1 MLSGEDM
8 TFEQVHTSFYQA
20 LARTEALSK
29 KKPEI
34 IKKIKQLR
42 GTKEGDIKR
51 VGNIF
56 KPRNDPKYIVD
67 TLSNTSGG
75 QETDAALPAPSKKRK
90 ANDAVSVASSARLQ
104 ELPHSISR
112 SEVYKSVNF
121 ETATTKELLINPQHY
136 KPLCELHNYFVF
148 REFEE
153 FEELGGYHE

>member
-1 MLSGEDM
+1 DM

-20 LARTEALSK
+20 LAKIEALS

-42 GTKEGDIKR
+42 ETKE
-51 VGNIF
+51 
-56 KPRNDPKYIVD
+56 YIAD

-90 ANDAVSVASSARLQ
+90 ANDATSKCKFRRKSSLLTR
-104 ELPHSISR
+104 
-112 SEVYKSVNF
+112 N
-121 ETATTKELLINPQHY
+121 TTKLP
-136 KPLCELHNYFVF
+136 CELHNYLVF